1 MTDLSLFGKWLS
13 DQMTREELNIVG
25 LAELVGVSHATV
37 YKWMRGIATP
47 RDSNVKR
54 LAHALRVDP
63 VDVYRAVTGTMQNS
77 RRWPEDVHALIED
90 YLALSPRKRRAFRS
104 IVRDA
109 RELEEADEEE
119 PEREGEGIG
128 GR

>member
-54 LAHALRVDP
+54 LARALRVDP
-63 VDVYRAVTGTMQNS
+63 VDVYRAITGTMQNS
-77 RRWPEDVHALIED
+77 RQWPEDVHALVED
-90 YLALSPRKRRAFRS
+90 YLALSPRRRRAFRNM
-104 IVRDA
+104 VREA
-109 RELEEADEEE
+109 RELVKGDANEPGQQGEAA
-119 PEREGEGIG
+119 
-128 GR
+128 

>member
-1 MTDLSLFGKWLS
+1 MAGLSLFGKWLS

-63 VDVYRAVTGTMQNS
+63 VDVYRAITGTMQNS
-77 RRWPEDVHALIED
+77 RQWPEDVHALVED
-90 YLALSPRKRRAFRS
+90 YLALSPRRRRAFRNM
-104 IVRDA
+104 VREA
-109 RELEEADEEE
+109 RELVEGDASEPGQQGEAA
-119 PEREGEGIG
+119 
-128 GR
+128 